1 MHESTC
7 RFAFVKNSA
16 QEHCRLVQDNTF
28 WRWKQLYYELRQDT
42 EKMLMNPDTTPV
54 MMFVTLASGVVVFIL
69 IMFLPAIF
77 ELTNP
82 KDSGPRKI
90 TDEAFDAVF
99 QMKIPSLERS
109 EETRP
114 DQTLVKKVASALSVL
129 PDLES

>member
-1 MHESTC
+1 
-7 RFAFVKNSA
+7 
-16 QEHCRLVQDNTF
+16 
-28 WRWKQLYYELRQDT
+28 
-42 EKMLMNPDTTPV
+42 MLMNPDTTPV

-69 IMFLPAIF
+69 VMFLPAIF

-90 TDEAFDAVF
+90 TDEAFDAVL
-99 QMKIPSLERS
+99 QMEIHSLERS

-114 DQTLVKKVASALSVL
+114 DQTLVKKMASALSVL